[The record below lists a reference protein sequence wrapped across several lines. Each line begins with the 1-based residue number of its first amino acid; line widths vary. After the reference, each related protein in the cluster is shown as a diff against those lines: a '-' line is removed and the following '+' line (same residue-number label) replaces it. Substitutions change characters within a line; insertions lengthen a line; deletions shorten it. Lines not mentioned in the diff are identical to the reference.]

1 MGQACDYINNDTC
14 ALADE
19 DPCGRHQLSCTPI
32 GKNEEKFR
40 LHRGRP
46 GNGWRGTSSMRIQQ
60 ACRHPEIS
68 TMRPKSGPNLFWYS
82 AIFCMRSC
90 TRVRSLTSPAS

>member
-46 GNGWRGTSSMRIQQ
+46 GNGWRGTSSM
-60 ACRHPEIS
+60 
-68 TMRPKSGPNLFWYS
+68 
-82 AIFCMRSC
+82 
-90 TRVRSLTSPAS
+90 